1 MLGVGQKA
9 EPVETPERTEIT
21 RDELMGM
28 MINHAFSTGE
38 CVFANIG
45 DDGAVK
51 FDTNGR
57 WRLTSIQS
65 GRTKRRAVISS
76 ACRKNIGDIEKWDGT

>member
-1 MLGVGQKA
+1 MLGGDQKA
-9 EPVETPERTEIT
+9 NPVDTPERTEIT

-51 FDTNGR
+51 FDTF
-57 WRLTSIQS
+57 
-65 GRTKRRAVISS
+65 KM
-76 ACRKNIGDIEKWDGT
+76 DEKADE